1 VDLDL
6 SKFFDTVNHDVLM
19 ARVAQR
25 IRDKRVLHLIGRYL
39 RAGVMVNGR
48 LQATRL
54 GMPQGGP
61 LSPLLSNILL
71 DDLDKELERRGHR
84 FARYADDLLVLVRS
98 RQAGDRVMQSLQR
111 FIEKRLKLKINQ
123 EKSRVVRTDECMF
136 LGFTFRGTKIRWA
149 DKAFKEFKRRIRL
162 LTGRS
167 WFVSMEFRMTRL
179 SQYVRGWVNYYGISE
194 YYRPIPELDH
204 WLRRR
209 LRMCYWKQWR
219 NPRNRIRKLMKLG
232 TPKYSAILAGISRK
246 SYWHLSR
253 TLGTQSGMTNVW
265 LAEQGLVS
273 IKELWVNIHYPAM
286 AR

>member
-1 VDLDL
+1 
-6 SKFFDTVNHDVLM
+6 M
-19 ARVAQR
+19 ARVARR

-98 RQAGDRVMQSLQR
+98 RQAGDRVMQSLRR
-111 FIEKRLKLKINQ
+111 FIEKQLKLKVNA
-123 EKSRVVRTDECMF
+123 EKSHVIRTDECSF
-136 LGFTFRGTKIRWA
+136 LGFTFRGTKIYWA

-167 WFVSMEFRMTRL
+167 WFVSMDFRMTRL

-219 NPRNRIRKLMKLG
+219 KPRNRIRKLMKLG
-232 TPKYSAILAGISRK
+232 TPKHSAILAGISRK
-246 SYWHLSR
+246 SYWCLSR
-253 TLGTQSGMTNVW
+253 TLGTHSGMTNAW

-273 IKELWVNIHYPAM
+273 IKELWVNIHYPAT
-286 AR
+286 ARCSL